1 MLRAEKIRRSQISS
15 CGISASTRN
24 RVGLVVL
31 TLNPGPSFLDWLD
44 AVHHQTLSP
53 DELLVIDSQ
62 STDSYPEQAVRYG
75 FAFHRIRRE
84 EFGHGKTRQLA
95 VEILTGS
102 EIIIFMT
109 QDAILEKPDSLGHL
123 MKGLESP
130 EVGAAYGRQLP
141 RKNAS
146 PIEAHARLF
155 SYPDRSRVK
164 SLEDI
169 QELGIKVPFFSN
181 SFSAF
186 KKNAL
191 MDAGGFPLHLNF
203 GEDVY
208 VASKLILKGWRIAY
222 VAEATVS
229 HSHGFTYREEWNRY
243 LQVGEFYGKES
254 WIVQSFGSTKGEGKK
269 FVLSEIG
276 YLLSKNALLIPS
288 SLFRTILKFV
298 GYHVGENRFRAS
310 VNNGPRS

>member
-1 MLRAEKIRRSQISS
+1 MTDDYPS
-15 CGISASTRN
+15 GDASPRK
-24 RVGLVVL
+24 RIGLVVL
-31 TLNPGPSFLDWLD
+31 TLNPGPSFVDWLD
-44 AVHHQTLSP
+44 AVRNQRLSI

-62 STDSYPEQAVRYG
+62 STDSYPEMALRYG
-75 FAFHRIRRE
+75 FSFHRIRRE

-109 QDAILEKPDSLGHL
+109 QDAILEKPDSLAHL
-123 MKGLESP
+123 MKGMESP

-141 RKNAS
+141 RKDAS

-155 SYPDRSRVK
+155 NYPDSSRVK

-169 QELGIKVPFFSN
+169 QELGIKTPFISN
-181 SFSAF
+181 SFSAY

-191 MDAGGFPLHLNF
+191 MDVGGFPLHLNF

-222 VAEATVS
+222 VAEATVF
-229 HSHGFTYREEWNRY
+229 HSHRFTYREEWNRY
-243 LQVGEFYGKES
+243 LQVGQFYGREA
-254 WIVQSFGSTKGEGKK
+254 WIIQAFGSTKGEGKK

-276 YLLSKNALLIPS
+276 YLFSKNVLLIPS
-288 SLFRTILKFV
+288 FLFRTILKFV
-298 GYHVGENRFRAS
+298 GYHVGKNRFLARLT
-310 VNNGPRS
+310 NGSGR

>member
-1 MLRAEKIRRSQISS
+1 MTDDYPFGDAL
-15 CGISASTRN
+15 TRK
-24 RVGLVVL
+24 RIGLVVL
-31 TLNPGPSFLDWLD
+31 TLNPGPSFVDWLD
-44 AVHHQTLSP
+44 AVRHQTLCP

-109 QDAILEKPDSLGHL
+109 QDAILEKTDSLAHL
-123 MKGLESP
+123 IKGLESS

-141 RKNAS
+141 RKDAS

-155 SYPDRSRVK
+155 NYPDSSRVK

-169 QELGIKVPFFSN
+169 QELGIKTPFISN
-181 SFSAF
+181 SFSAY

-191 MDAGGFPLHLNF
+191 MDVGGFPPHLNF

-222 VAEATVS
+222 VAEATVF
-229 HSHGFTYREEWNRY
+229 HSHWFTYREEWNRY
-243 LQVGEFYGKES
+243 LQVGQFYGREA
-254 WIVQSFGSTKGEGKK
+254 WIIQAFGSTKGEGKK

-276 YLLSKNALLIPS
+276 YLFSKNALLIPS

-298 GYHVGENRFRAS
+298 GYHVGKNRFLAR
-310 VNNGPRS
+310 VTNGPGRNY

>member
-1 MLRAEKIRRSQISS
+1 MTDNYPFAD
-15 CGISASTRN
+15 ASTRKS
-24 RVGLVVL
+24 VGLVVL
-31 TLNPGPSFLDWLD
+31 TLNPGPSFVDWLD
-44 AVHHQTLSP
+44 AVRHQTLSP

-102 EIIIFMT
+102 EVIIFMT
-109 QDAILEKPDSLGHL
+109 QDAILGKPDSLAHL
-123 MKGLESP
+123 IKGLESP

-141 RKNAS
+141 RKDSS

-155 SYPDRSRVK
+155 NYPDRSRVK

-169 QELGIKVPFFSN
+169 QELGIKTPFISN

-191 MDAGGFPLHLNF
+191 MDAGGFPPHLNF

-222 VAEATVS
+222 VAEATVF
-229 HSHGFTYREEWNRY
+229 HSHRFTYREEWNRY
-243 LQVGEFYGKES
+243 LQVGQFYGREA
-254 WIVQSFGSTKGEGKK
+254 WIIQAFGNTKGEGKK

-276 YLLSKNALLIPS
+276 NLFSKNALLIPS

-298 GYHVGENRFRAS
+298 GYHVGKNRFLAR
-310 VNNGPRS
+310 VTKGPWL

>member
-1 MLRAEKIRRSQISS
+1 MTDDYPSGDAL
-15 CGISASTRN
+15 TRK
-24 RVGLVVL
+24 RIGLVVL
-31 TLNPGPSFLDWLD
+31 TMNPGPSFVDWLD
-44 AVHHQTLSP
+44 AVRHQTLSI

-62 STDSYPEQAVRYG
+62 STDSYPEMAVRYG
-75 FAFHRIRRE
+75 FSFHRIRRE

-109 QDAILEKPDSLGHL
+109 QDAILEKPDSLAHL

-141 RKNAS
+141 RKDAS

-155 SYPDRSRVK
+155 NYPDSSRVK

-169 QELGIKVPFFSN
+169 QELGIKTPFISN
-181 SFSAF
+181 SFSAY

-222 VAEATVS
+222 AAQSTVF
-229 HSHGFTYREEWNRY
+229 HSHRFTYREEWNRY
-243 LQVGEFYGKES
+243 LQVGQFYGREA
-254 WIVQSFGSTKGEGKK
+254 WIIQAFGNTRGEGKR
-269 FVLSEIG
+269 FVLSEVG
-276 YLLSKNALLIPS
+276 YLFSRNALLIPS

-298 GYHVGENRFRAS
+298 GYHVGKNRFLAR
-310 VNNGPRS
+310 VNNGPGS

>member
-1 MLRAEKIRRSQISS
+1 MTDDYPS
-15 CGISASTRN
+15 GDASTRK
-24 RVGLVVL
+24 RIGLVVL
-31 TLNPGPSFLDWLD
+31 TLNPGPSFVDWLD
-44 AVHHQTLSP
+44 AVRNQTLSI

-62 STDSYPEQAVRYG
+62 STDSYPEIAVRYG
-75 FAFHRIRRE
+75 FSFHRIRRE

-109 QDAILEKPDSLGHL
+109 QDAILEKPDSLAHL

-141 RKNAS
+141 RKDAS

-155 SYPDRSRVK
+155 NYPDSSRVK

-169 QELGIKVPFFSN
+169 QELGIKTPFISN
-181 SFSAF
+181 SFSAY

-208 VASKLILKGWRIAY
+208 VASKLILKGWRISY
-222 VAEATVS
+222 VAEATVF
-229 HSHGFTYREEWNRY
+229 HSHRFTYREEWNRY
-243 LQVGEFYGKES
+243 LQVGQFYGREA
-254 WIVQSFGSTKGEGKK
+254 WIIQAFGNTRGEGKR
-269 FVLSEIG
+269 FVLSEVG
-276 YLLSKNALLIPS
+276 YLFSRNALLIPS

-298 GYHVGENRFRAS
+298 GYHVGKNRFLSRVA
-310 VNNGPRS
+310 NGPGR